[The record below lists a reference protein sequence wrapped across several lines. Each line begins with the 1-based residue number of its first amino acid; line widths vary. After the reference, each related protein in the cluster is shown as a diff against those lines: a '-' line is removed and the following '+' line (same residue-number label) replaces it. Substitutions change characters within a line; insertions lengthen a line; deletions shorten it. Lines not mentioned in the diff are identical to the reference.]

1 MPADRNAFKVGL
13 VTIVTGVAFFLI
25 LIWVSQRVG
34 GDLQRI
40 AVRFKSAP
48 SMPSLME
55 GSGVLVGGQ
64 KVGNVVSAEL
74 RSEEVPDADQG
85 ASRPVYYVYVE
96 ADLRADLKLKSD
108 VKAIA
113 EGPPLGGDGVLKIDL
128 GTASTAWDTARVIEG
143 AEPAGFAAILA
154 SLQGEFNAGD
164 PKSLLGQIKGQLDP
178 NSELSL
184 MAKLLK
190 SVSDVNAMTAALNRQ
205 LTSEEKATLMAKLQ
219 GIMDNVNGATG
230 ALRAEMESEKPDVLL
245 GKVHLA
251 MDSMNVGLTTI
262 ARVLATNE
270 GAINKSMENVQ
281 QTTANIA
288 LETDATK
295 PDSLMADFKQAGD
308 KLNLTLADLNTVTS
322 TTRAVMVLNRENISR
337 MLANFK
343 ESSDHLKNGLKYV
356 LNHPWLLLNEPTVQ
370 DLRQQAIADAA
381 RNFTDAAARID
392 DAAVQLRALS
402 DLHGGRIPG
411 DSPQLAKIEAD
422 LKATQ
427 AKYQQ
432 AEAQLWKELNVK

>member
-1 MPADRNAFKVGL
+1 MPAERNAFKVGM
-13 VTIVTGVAFFLI
+13 VTIVTGTAFFLI
-25 LIWVSQRVG
+25 LIWISQRVG

-48 SMPSLME
+48 TMPSLME

-74 RSEEVPDADQG
+74 RSEEVPDDKGSPHTQ
-85 ASRPVYYVYVE
+85 YYVYVE

-113 EGPPLGGDGVLKIDL
+113 EGPPLGGDGILKIDL
-128 GTASTAWDTARVIEG
+128 GTAATEWDTARVIEG

-230 ALRAEMESEKPDVLL
+230 ALRAEMESQKPDVLL

-251 MDSMNVGLTTI
+251 MDSMNSGLTTI
-262 ARVLATNE
+262 SRVLATNE

-288 LETDATK
+288 RETDATK
-295 PDSLMADFKQAGD
+295 PESLMADFKQAGN
-308 KLNLTLADLNTVTS
+308 KLNQTLADLNTVTG
-322 TTRAVMVLNRENISR
+322 TTRDVMVLNRENISR
-337 MLANFK
+337 MLLNFK
-343 ESSDHLKNGLKYV
+343 ESSDHLKNGMKYV
-356 LNHPWLLLNEPTVQ
+356 LNHPWLLLNEPKIQ
-370 DLRQQAIADAA
+370 NLRQQAIADAA

-392 DAAVQLRALS
+392 DAAAQLRALS
-402 DLHGGRIPG
+402 DLHGGKIPG
-411 DSPQLAKIEAD
+411 NSPELAKIEAD
-422 LKATQ
+422 LRTTQ

>member
-1 MPADRNAFKVGL
+1 MPAERNAFKVGL
-13 VTIVTGVAFFLI
+13 VTIVTGVAFFVI
-25 LIWVSQRVG
+25 LIWISQTVG

-74 RSEEVPDADQG
+74 RSEEVADADKGSTHTQ
-85 ASRPVYYVYVE
+85 YYVYVE

-113 EGPPLGGDGVLKIDL
+113 EGPPLGGDGILKIDL
-128 GTASTAWDTARVIEG
+128 GTAATAWDTARVIEG

-230 ALRAEMESEKPDVLL
+230 ALRAEMESQKPDVLL
-245 GKVHLA
+245 GKIHQA
-251 MDSMNVGLTTI
+251 MDSMNGGLTTI
-262 ARVLATNE
+262 ARVLTTNE
-270 GAINKSMENVQ
+270 GAINQSMENVQ

-288 LETDATK
+288 RETDATK
-295 PDSLMADFKQAGD
+295 PESLMADFKQAGD
-308 KLNLTLADLNTVTS
+308 KLNQTLADLNTVTG
-322 TTRAVMVLNRENISR
+322 TTREVMVLNRENISR
-337 MLANFK
+337 MLLNFK
-343 ESSDHLKNGLKYV
+343 ESSDHLKNGMKYV
-356 LNHPWLLLNEPTVQ
+356 LHHPWLLLNEPKVQ
-370 DLRQQAIADAA
+370 NLRQQAIADAA
-381 RNFTDAAARID
+381 RSFTDAAARID
-392 DAAVQLRALS
+392 DAASQLRVLS
-402 DLHGGRIPG
+402 DLHGGKIPG
-411 DSPQLAKIEAD
+411 DSPELAKIEAD
-422 LKATQ
+422 LRSTQ